1 LSKDTLLTPMM
12 KQYKEIKSNY
22 KDAILLFRLG
32 DFYEAFFDDAKIV
45 SKELQIVLTSRNG
58 APMAGIPHH
67 SLDNYLKKL
76 IRKGYKVAICDQVED
91 PKQAKGIVRREVTR
105 VVTPGVVFEDT
116 ILEEHNNY
124 ILAMIEKSGKIL
136 TAQIDF
142 STGDFYVFEFDS
154 VESFVEH
161 AQKISASQLL
171 IPRSFQEKFE
181 IYTKLIQEMFLE
193 YLDDWYYDKN
203 NALEKVKNFYS
214 ISTTDS
220 FGFEEDYIPLI
231 GAILEYIELMQKTV
245 VKSLKIPIKLSTS
258 DYMVIDFSTIDNI
271 DLIPVKGKE
280 KAKTLFGVLDKCVTS
295 MGSRLL
301 KNWIVTP
308 LLNLKEIEERLD
320 FVEAFIND
328 RILLNEIREYLKS
341 VYDLERI
348 ITRVSLNRATVRD
361 LVSLRETLR
370 IIPYVQSALFTN
382 PNLSKLGE
390 ALIVLDNLTKLL
402 EESIGDDPASQLGTG
417 NVIKRGFSKEL
428 DEYVELLEHSEERI
442 KEMEKIE
449 RQRTGISN
457 LKIGYNKVFGYYIEV
472 SKGNLSKVPDDYIR
486 KQTLVNSE
494 RFITEE
500 LKAFETK
507 VLHSREIVEEL
518 EKELFARICLE
529 VQAYLRDIQSNAY
542 ALSKIDAITSLA
554 LCALENNYVRPSFSD
569 MIILKNSRHPI
580 VEKFER
586 DFIKNDLK
594 MDSVNKFMILTG
606 PNMSGKS
613 TFIRQVA
620 LIAVMAQIGSF
631 VPAEEAILPIFDRV
645 FTRIGAR
652 DDVAGGK
659 STFLVEMSETALI
672 LRYATENSLVILDEV
687 GRGTSTFDGI
697 SIAWAVSEYLYKVIN
712 PYVIFATHYTE
723 LTELSNLYEGIFN
736 KTFLVK
742 KSDEGIIFL
751 HKLIDGVS
759 ERSYG
764 IEVAKI
770 AGIDDEIV
778 ERAKEI
784 LEIISKESQ
793 IDKRVKSIGD
803 KELEELKRKTRNK
816 KKIFSNEQLRLFNL

>member
-1 LSKDTLLTPMM
+1 M

-348 ITRVSLNRATVRD
+348 ITRISLNRATVRD

-402 EESIGDDPASQLGTG
+402 EESIEDDPASQLGTG

>member
-348 ITRVSLNRATVRD
+348 IT
-361 LVSLRETLR
+361 
-370 IIPYVQSALFTN
+370 
-382 PNLSKLGE
+382 
-390 ALIVLDNLTKLL
+390 
-402 EESIGDDPASQLGTG
+402 
-417 NVIKRGFSKEL
+417 GF
-428 DEYVELLEHSEERI
+428 H
-442 KEMEKIE
+442 
-449 RQRTGISN
+449 
-457 LKIGYNKVFGYYIEV
+457 
-472 SKGNLSKVPDDYIR
+472 
-486 KQTLVNSE
+486 
-494 RFITEE
+494 
-500 LKAFETK
+500 
-507 VLHSREIVEEL
+507 
-518 EKELFARICLE
+518 
-529 VQAYLRDIQSNAY
+529 
-542 ALSKIDAITSLA
+542 
-554 LCALENNYVRPSFSD
+554 
-569 MIILKNSRHPI
+569 
-580 VEKFER
+580 
-586 DFIKNDLK
+586 
-594 MDSVNKFMILTG
+594 
-606 PNMSGKS
+606 
-613 TFIRQVA
+613 
-620 LIAVMAQIGSF
+620 
-631 VPAEEAILPIFDRV
+631 
-645 FTRIGAR
+645 
-652 DDVAGGK
+652 
-659 STFLVEMSETALI
+659 
-672 LRYATENSLVILDEV
+672 
-687 GRGTSTFDGI
+687 
-697 SIAWAVSEYLYKVIN
+697 
-712 PYVIFATHYTE
+712 
-723 LTELSNLYEGIFN
+723 
-736 KTFLVK
+736 
-742 KSDEGIIFL
+742 
-751 HKLIDGVS
+751 
-759 ERSYG
+759 
-764 IEVAKI
+764 
-770 AGIDDEIV
+770 
-778 ERAKEI
+778 
-784 LEIISKESQ
+784 
-793 IDKRVKSIGD
+793 
-803 KELEELKRKTRNK
+803 
-816 KKIFSNEQLRLFNL
+816 

>member
-1 LSKDTLLTPMM
+1 MM

-402 EESIGDDPASQLGTG
+402 EESIEDDPASQLGTG

>member
-1 LSKDTLLTPMM
+1 MM

-348 ITRVSLNRATVRD
+348 ITRISLNRATVRD

-402 EESIGDDPASQLGTG
+402 EESIEDDPASQLGTG

>member
-1 LSKDTLLTPMM
+1 MM

-142 STGDFYVFEFDS
+142 STGDFYVFELDS
-154 VESFVEH
+154 VESFIEH

-181 IYTKLIQEMFLE
+181 VYTKLIQEMFLE

-348 ITRVSLNRATVRD
+348 ITRISLNRATVRD

-402 EESIGDDPASQLGTG
+402 EESIEDDPASQLGTG

>member
-1 LSKDTLLTPMM
+1 M

-142 STGDFYVFEFDS
+142 STGDFYVFELDS
-154 VESFVEH
+154 VESFIEH

-181 IYTKLIQEMFLE
+181 VYTKLIQEMFLE

-402 EESIGDDPASQLGTG
+402 EESIEDDPASQLGTG

>member
-1 LSKDTLLTPMM
+1 MM

-142 STGDFYVFEFDS
+142 STGDFYVFELDS
-154 VESFVEH
+154 VESFIEH

-181 IYTKLIQEMFLE
+181 VYTKLIQEMFLE

-402 EESIGDDPASQLGTG
+402 EESIEDDPASQLGTG

-518 EKELFARICLE
+518 EKELFERICLE

>member
-1 LSKDTLLTPMM
+1 
-12 KQYKEIKSNY
+12 
-22 KDAILLFRLG
+22 
-32 DFYEAFFDDAKIV
+32 
-45 SKELQIVLTSRNG
+45 
-58 APMAGIPHH
+58 
-67 SLDNYLKKL
+67 
-76 IRKGYKVAICDQVED
+76 
-91 PKQAKGIVRREVTR
+91 
-105 VVTPGVVFEDT
+105 
-116 ILEEHNNY
+116 
-124 ILAMIEKSGKIL
+124 
-136 TAQIDF
+136 
-142 STGDFYVFEFDS
+142 
-154 VESFVEH
+154 
-161 AQKISASQLL
+161 
-171 IPRSFQEKFE
+171 
-181 IYTKLIQEMFLE
+181 MFLE

-348 ITRVSLNRATVRD
+348 ITRISLNRATVRD

>member
-1 LSKDTLLTPMM
+1 MM

-142 STGDFYVFEFDS
+142 STGDFYVFELDS
-154 VESFVEH
+154 VESFIEH

-181 IYTKLIQEMFLE
+181 VYTKLIQEMFLE

-402 EESIGDDPASQLGTG
+402 EESIEDDPASQLGTG

>member
-1 LSKDTLLTPMM
+1 MM

>member
-1 LSKDTLLTPMM
+1 MM

-181 IYTKLIQEMFLE
+181 VYTKLIQEMFLE

-518 EKELFARICLE
+518 EKELFERICLE

>member
-1 LSKDTLLTPMM
+1 MM

-348 ITRVSLNRATVRD
+348 ITRISLNRATVRD

>member
-1 LSKDTLLTPMM
+1 MM

-142 STGDFYVFEFDS
+142 STGDFYVFELDS
-154 VESFVEH
+154 VESFIEH

-181 IYTKLIQEMFLE
+181 VYTKLIQEMFLE

>member
-1 LSKDTLLTPMM
+1 MM

-142 STGDFYVFEFDS
+142 STGDFYVFELDS
-154 VESFVEH
+154 VESFIEH

-181 IYTKLIQEMFLE
+181 VYTKLIQEMFLE

-518 EKELFARICLE
+518 EKELFERICLE

>member
-1 LSKDTLLTPMM
+1 MM

-22 KDAILLFRLG
+22 EDAILLFRLG
-32 DFYEAFFDDAKIV
+32 DFYEAFFDDAEII

-76 IRKGYKVAICDQVED
+76 IKKGYKVAICDQVED
-91 PKQAKGIVRREVTR
+91 PKQAKGIVKREVTR
-105 VVTPGVVFEDT
+105 VVTPGVVVEDS

-124 ILAMIEKSGKIL
+124 ILAIIEKNEKIL
-136 TAQIDF
+136 TAQLDF
-142 STGDFYVFEFDS
+142 STGDFWVFELDNI
-154 VESFVEH
+154 ESFIEH
-161 AQKISASQLL
+161 VQKISASQLL
-171 IPRSFQEKFE
+171 IPKSYQERFE
-181 IYTKLIQEMFLE
+181 AYTKLVQETFLE

-203 NALEKVKNFYS
+203 NALEKIKNFYS
-214 ISTTDS
+214 ISTIDS
-220 FGFEEDYIPLI
+220 LGLEEDYIPLI
-231 GAILEYIELMQKTV
+231 GAILEYIELMQKTI
-245 VKSLKIPIKLSTS
+245 VKSLKMPLKLSAS

-271 DLIPVKGKE
+271 DLVPVKGKE

-301 KNWIVTP
+301 KNWIITP
-308 LLNLKEIEERLD
+308 LLNSKEIEERLD

-370 IIPYVQSALFTN
+370 VIPYIQSALFTN
-382 PNLSKLGE
+382 PNLLKLGQ
-390 ALIVLDNLTKLL
+390 ALIILDNLTKLL
-402 EESIGDDPASQLGTG
+402 EESIEDDPSSQLGTG
-417 NVIKRGFSKEL
+417 NVIRRGFSKEL
-428 DEYVELLEHSEERI
+428 DEYVELLEHSEEKIR
-442 KEMEKIE
+442 EMERKE
-449 RQRTGISN
+449 RQRTGINN

-472 SKGNLSKVPDDYIR
+472 SKGNLSKVPVDYIR

-507 VLHSREIVEEL
+507 VLHAREIVEEL
-518 EKELFARICLE
+518 EKEIFERICLE
-529 VQAYLRDIQSNAY
+529 IQSHLRDIQKNAHV
-542 ALSKIDAITSLA
+542 LSKIDVIASLA
-554 LCALENNYVRPSFSD
+554 LCALENNYVRPSFSN
-569 MIILKNSRHPI
+569 MISLKNSRHPI

-594 MDSVNKFMILTG
+594 MDSTNKFMILTG

-620 LIAVMAQIGSF
+620 LIAIMAQIGSF
-631 VPAEEAILPIFDRV
+631 VPAEEAVLPIFDRI

-652 DDVAGGK
+652 DDVASGK

-736 KTFLVK
+736 KTFLVQ
-742 KSDEGIIFL
+742 KSAEGIIFL
-751 HKLIDGVS
+751 HKLVDGVS
-759 ERSYG
+759 EGSYG

-803 KELEELKRKTRNK
+803 RELEELKRKTRSK
-816 KKIFSNEQLRLFNL
+816 RKIFSNEQLRLFNS

>member
-1 LSKDTLLTPMM
+1 MM

-142 STGDFYVFEFDS
+142 STGDFYVFELDS
-154 VESFVEH
+154 VESFIEH

-181 IYTKLIQEMFLE
+181 VYTKLIQEMFLE

-348 ITRVSLNRATVRD
+348 ITRISLNRATVRD